1 MSGRQVAL
9 ERGLEGFQS
18 HHPWKVTEETEEVGE
33 TDTAD
38 RPRVGG
44 WRGTEKGA
52 VLAPKAMA

>member
-1 MSGRQVAL
+1 MAL

-18 HHPWKVTEETEEVGE
+18 HHPWKATEETEEVGE

-44 WRGTEKGA
+44 WRGTERGA